1 VCAAWHSKR
10 RAYTRNGER
19 TPETAS
25 VHRVTRRA
33 DPARARHAPSGGV
46 GSRCKRA
53 AFASQSRCWEYWSVY
68 GVTPRA
74 PGVFE
79 AVRRIEEHSNGMPRI
94 CWQNIFYLWETQ
106 WYSKPLK
113 QCSLSSEEE
122 LPLGPAGEG

>member
-1 VCAAWHSKR
+1 MLTDSGPILLPRPQGRFLYRVCGVAFETASVHPKR

-79 AVRRIEEHSNGMPRI
+79 AVRRIEEHSNGMPR
-94 CWQNIFYLWETQ
+94 
-106 WYSKPLK
+106 
-113 QCSLSSEEE
+113 
-122 LPLGPAGEG
+122 